1 MSLGPFAEN
10 SIVCG
15 DCREVM
21 AQMPDS
27 CVDLT
32 LTSPEFED
40 KRRYNGSSMRLK
52 GDAWRDFMIEVFT
65 ALKRVTRPG
74 GILIINAPPIAHGP
88 TRSIAMYEVVVALV
102 REVGWNFVEEYVWC
116 RTGPVRPY
124 RSPYRAYNSWDP
136 LFWLSNGPDYHYY
149 VPDENR
155 RPYAPSTVERQKY
168 PVLPI
173 SYAGDVVAEGGPR
186 PRRKLVPLH
195 PAGKLP
201 SNVLHA
207 PQCQNYHLA
216 HPARMQPLVAAWHI
230 RAATKEGELVFDPFA
245 GSGTTLA
252 EAGRLGRRYFGCDV
266 NRDYAQMSAERLR
279 DVQVEI

>member
-1 MSLGPFAEN
+1 MTHLGPFAEN
-10 SIVCG
+10 SVVCG

-21 AQMPDS
+21 AQMPGS

-40 KRRYNGSSMRLK
+40 TRRYDGSSMGLK

-74 GILIINAPPIAHGP
+74 GILIVNAPPIARGP
-88 TRSIAMYEVVVALV
+88 VRSIAIYELVVALV
-102 REVGWNFVEEYVWC
+102 REVGWNFVETYCWV

-124 RSPYRAYNSWDP
+124 RSPYRAYSAWDP
-136 LFWLSNGPDYHYY
+136 FFWFGNGSNYKYY

-155 RPYAPSTVERQKY
+155 LPYAASTVQRQQY
-168 PVLPI
+168 PVLPM
-173 SYAGDVVAEGGPR
+173 SYCGDAVAERGNGSR
-186 PRRKLVPLH
+186 PARKMVGLH

-201 SNVLHA
+201 GNVLHA
-207 PQCQNYHLA
+207 PQDQNYRYR

-230 RAATKEGELVFDPFA
+230 RAATLPGELVFDPFA

-252 EAGRLGRRYFGCDV
+252 EAERLGRRWFGCDV
-266 NRDYAQMSAERLR
+266 NAAYVRMSRER
-279 DVQVEI
+279 VE